1 MRRPCVSPVAARHA
15 RVAGRVA
22 GRRRS
27 GSMRAAYN
35 DSSGYFAISIAAR
48 ILGVHAQTL
57 RSYERQ
63 GLITPSRSKG
73 RIRLYSFED
82 IRRARQVRRLIED
95 LGVNLAGVEVI
106 LRLTDRIRDLE
117 QQVERLQHESRDGG
131 RARNPEPGT

>member
-1 MRRPCVSPVAARHA
+1 MRE
-15 RVAGRVA
+15 
-22 GRRRS
+22 
-27 GSMRAAYN
+27 AYN

-131 RARNPEPGT
+131 RARNPDPGSRN